1 MPVKDEV
8 KNVNSLEAK
17 KWRSAKVTIKI
28 NKSKTSDTNNLGT
41 QNNGEIIYTKEY
53 ANLSSELQ
61 EKYDINE
68 YILKEKEEP
77 SVVVKKDDPIPVL
90 TDYFYDI
97 FIHKVGADST
107 GYFDTG
113 VQVNTEY
120 TFEVTCKVE
129 PGLMGNIIWGGTGGS
144 FRTGFH
150 IFTSSNKIQYYWGN
164 INNTSPTLSTTSSI
178 DFTKEF
184 TVKQNKSGI
193 TISQEGKDDVNY
205 TYNYTGEQTTAEN
218 NIELLHYP
226 AALNANI
233 KYGALK
239 RVKIWDENNE
249 LIRDFRTVKRTVD
262 GVVYLHDEVY
272 DLVYFPVVT
281 DDTDGGL
288 EEYV

>member
-1 MPVKDEV
+1 MATTAEIVVDALQKFLVHLDNRYEE
-8 KNVNSLEAK
+8 KGQAQQG
-17 KWRSAKVTIKI
+17 
-28 NKSKTSDTNNLGT
+28 GT
-41 QNNGEIIYTKEY
+41 V
-53 ANLSSELQ
+53 LSSDLTVGY
-61 EKYDINE
+61 KVGGISPNTVYPAGTDIKT
-68 YILKEKEEP
+68 ILIDMLK
-77 SVVVKKDDPIPVL
+77 IP
-90 TDYFYDI
+90 DYFYDI

-129 PGLMGNIIWGGTGGS
+129 PGLMGNIIWGGTGS
-144 FRTGFH
+144 TFRTGFH

-184 TVKQNKSGI
+184 TVKQNKNGI
-193 TISQEGKDDVNY
+193 IISQEGKDDVNY
-205 TYNYTGEQTTAEN
+205 TYSYTGEQTTAES

-226 AALNANI
+226 VTLNANI

-262 GVVYLHDEVY
+262 GVVYLHDEVH
-272 DLVYFPVVT
+272 DLVYSPVVT

-288 EEYV
+288 EEYVQ